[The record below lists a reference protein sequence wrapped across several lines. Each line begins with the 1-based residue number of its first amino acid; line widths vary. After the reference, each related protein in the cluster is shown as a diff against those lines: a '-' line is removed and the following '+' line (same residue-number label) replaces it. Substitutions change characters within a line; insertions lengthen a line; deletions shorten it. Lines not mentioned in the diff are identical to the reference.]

1 MASPEY
7 HRKQAELLAGLALT
21 SPDPTKAERL
31 SLLALEH
38 HALAGK
44 REPGQSPSSP
54 PPLRGDHNR
63 DHA

>member
-7 HRKQAELLAGLALT
+7 HHKQAELLAGLALT
-21 SPDPTKAERL
+21 SPDPVKAEQL
-31 SLLALEH
+31 SFLALEH

-44 REPGQSPSSP
+44 RKPGQLPSSP
-54 PPLRGDHNR
+54 PSSADHNH

>member
-21 SPDPTKAERL
+21 SPDPAKAEQL

-38 HALAGK
+38 HALARN
-44 REPGQSPSSP
+44 REPGQSPS
-54 PPLRGDHNR
+54 PLPSSGDHNS